1 MIYVKCIFTI
11 ITGLVVFVWAIV
23 HMQYFIL
30 GFFPFLSA
38 KNISEMDVENIKKY
52 GIIHKTT
59 SKGKIG
65 IEIEQKIKGSK
76 GTKAYST
83 HFRKG
88 AYFFASAYLD
98 AGESFNN
105 NFKYEYKII
114 IENLTDKQI
123 HNFLI
128 RDYDKALIYQN
139 DFVIDN
145 QNIVKYEPI
154 LCPKLSI
161 TEKLLLY
168 LKHLQDIVVDKYV
181 IAVLISTV
189 LSFGIIAP
197 IFVYLCSI
205 LFGII

>member
-1 MIYVKCIFTI
+1 
-11 ITGLVVFVWAIV
+11 
-23 HMQYFIL
+23 MQYFIL

-59 SKGKIG
+59 SKGKIE

-76 GTKAYST
+76 GIKAYST

-88 AYFFASAYLD
+88 AYFFARAYLN
-98 AGESFNN
+98 AGEQFNN

-123 HNFLI
+123 QNFFI

-154 LCPKLSI
+154 PCKELSI
-161 TEKLLLY
+161 TEKLLLF
-168 LKHLQDIVVDKYV
+168 LKRLPDIEVDKYV
-181 IAVLISTV
+181 IAVLISTI
-189 LSFGIIAP
+189 LSFGIITP
-197 IFVYLCSI
+197 FFVYFCSI